1 MSNKD
6 IQKKNERDLQKALKE
21 KRESLRNFRF
31 GLSGSKTRNSKEGR
45 DLKKGIAQILT
56 ELQSRV

>member
-6 IQKKNERDLQKALKE
+6 IQKKSEKDLQKALKE
-21 KRESLRNFRF
+21 KRESLRGFRF
-31 GLSGSKTRNSKEGR
+31 GLSGSSTRNSKEGKN
-45 DLKKGIAQILT
+45 LKKGIAQILT